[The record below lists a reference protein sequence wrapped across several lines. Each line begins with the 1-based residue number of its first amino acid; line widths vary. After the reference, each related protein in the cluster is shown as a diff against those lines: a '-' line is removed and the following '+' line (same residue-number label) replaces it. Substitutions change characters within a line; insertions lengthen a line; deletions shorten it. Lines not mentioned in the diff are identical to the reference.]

1 MSSPGQGATA
11 APVRIPAAITALIG
25 LIVAAISLLVFVLDL
40 LVTPEIGISD
50 LIVSFVVCGLGL
62 TTGFFLLR
70 SLVPRRAPISL
81 FGGAVGVPLQAAI
94 VETAPRAKAAVQK
107 IECPPESIKSARPVH
122 SNAQI
127 SPVMKSHGS
136 KSIAT
141 YKTHDDPGAL
151 GFITVIG
158 VSLVLG
164 GRLAGGW
171 EFLSLAMPAG
181 WAVALVLY
189 LSRNRRAS
197 NISGYKIPV
206 AGGVIGA
213 AALIGVVLVM
223 VHFPFLRDFL
233 GLAILAGG
241 AIALGLNWSR
251 RGGEKSRSSF
261 V

>member
-1 MSSPGQGATA
+1 MRDGEHSE
-11 APVRIPAAITALIG
+11 TALLQRPVGTVMTAVIG

-40 LVTPEIGISD
+40 LVTPEIAIAD

-62 TTGFFLLR
+62 TTGLTVLRRLL
-70 SLVPRRAPISL
+70 PRREPMSL
-81 FGGAVGVPLQAAI
+81 FCGVPLQGAMPA
-94 VETAPRAKAAVQK
+94 ETPIQRDERPR
-107 IECPPESIKSARPVH
+107 ESTNNARPAH

-151 GFITVIG
+151 ALFTVIG

-181 WAVALVLY
+181 WAVALALY

-251 RGGEKSRSSF
+251 RRGEKSSSSF